1 MSKVDLLS
9 MSYVTTAAA
18 LTALFLAGTTKGL
31 IGIGMPIVAVP
42 LLCFVVPLPVAVAL
56 LSVPLVLTNI
66 PQAISG
72 DPLKVVVRRLLPI
85 FFGLIGGIVIGVLL
99 LTSVNPAALKPKPFV
114 GVILIAVAGL
124 IFFAPS
130 LTISP
135 ALETIAS
142 PLAGLVGGVAGG
154 LAALPGPFV
163 FVYLIALGIQR
174 DRFVQ
179 YSSMFLTVAAFLMTV
194 ALGGGGV
201 MTWADVLISAAASI
215 PIFLGMWLGTRL
227 RQFVP
232 PEKFRKVILGVVI
245 LSGVNLLV
253 K

>member
-1 MSKVDLLS
+1 MSQVNLLD
-9 MSYVTTAAA
+9 MSIFTVTAVLLA
-18 LTALFLAGTTKGL
+18 LVVAGMTKGL

-56 LSVPLVLTNI
+56 LTVPLVITNI

-72 DPLKVVVRRLLPI
+72 DPLKVVLRRLGPI
-85 FFGLIGGIVIGVLL
+85 FLGLVIGVAIGVLL
-99 LTSVNPAALKPKPFV
+99 LVSINPAALKPFV
-114 GVILIAVAGL
+114 GIILIAVAGL

-130 LTISP
+130 LSISP
-135 ALETIAS
+135 DFEMIAS

-179 YSSMFLTVAAFLMTV
+179 YSSMFLTVAALLMTV

-201 MTWADVLISAAASI
+201 MRWTDILISAAASV
-215 PIFLGMWLGTRL
+215 PIFLGMWLGTGL

-232 PEKFRKVILGVVI
+232 PEKFRKVILGIVI
-245 LSGVNLLV
+245 LSGFNLMMI

>member
-1 MSKVDLLS
+1 MSALAVVTVLL
-9 MSYVTTAAA
+9 A
-18 LTALFLAGTTKGL
+18 LVVAGMTKGL
-31 IGIGMPIVAVP
+31 IGIGMPIVGVP

-56 LSVPLVLTNI
+56 LTVPLVITNI
-66 PQAISG
+66 PQAFSG
-72 DPLKVVVRRLLPI
+72 DPLTVVLRRLGPI
-85 FFGLIGGIVIGVLL
+85 FLGLVIGVGIGVLL
-99 LTSVNPAALKPKPFV
+99 LISINPSALKPFV
-114 GVILIAVAGL
+114 GAILVAVAGL

-135 ALETIAS
+135 GLEMFAS

-179 YSSMFLTVAAFLMTV
+179 YSSMFLTVAALMMTI

-201 MTWADVLISAAASI
+201 MRWTDILISAAASV

-245 LSGVNLLV
+245 LSGLNLMMI